1 MESQQLYNMSALVN
15 SFVQYATLQVVRSH
29 LDQEMDGGEQL
40 FREWLDNWRLEVEKM
55 FSSMLEQHDTL
66 SQQPDILSKILATQ
80 MPHTSEVHQQLDDT
94 LSITENAIFAM
105 FGRRSPDVEGDETE
119 TPFD

>member
-1 MESQQLYNMSALVN
+1 
-15 SFVQYATLQVVRSH
+15 
-29 LDQEMDGGEQL
+29 MDGGEQL